1 MNNPHAFPIRATDY
15 VQLGM
20 TLRDYFAAK
29 AMQGFLA
36 DGAAP
41 DVSKKIISIMAYAMA
56 DTMLK
61 KREVNVIEED
71 DDIQDYKKAWVE
83 LTDKEIRAL
92 AKPSDDIE
100 IPMTGRMWIF
110 VGDLM
115 TKLKEK
121 NT

>member
-29 AMQGFLA
+29 AMQGFIA

-41 DVSKKIISIMAYAMA
+41 DVSKQIISIMAYAMSDA
-56 DTMLK
+56 MLK
-61 KREVNVIEED
+61 KREVSMIEED
-71 DDIQDYKKAWVE
+71 DDIQDYKKPWVG
-83 LTDKEIRAL
+83 LTLEEQTKLFEIDWDEHDGWGVLYEAL
-92 AKPSDDIE
+92 EA
-100 IPMTGRMWIF
+100 
-110 VGDLM
+110 
-115 TKLKEK
+115 KLKEK